1 MGRKVGVR
9 EVAERAGVSMGT
21 VSNVVNGLTTVSP
34 ENVERVQRAIQ
45 ELGFVPNSHARQL
58 RGGRSDVI
66 GMLVLNVGNP
76 FFADVAHVVQELA
89 QGEGSPLVIASSDQD
104 PDREARLLTM
114 FEESRAR
121 GLLVAP
127 VRGVTPGLVAAHRR
141 GMPIVL
147 LDEHADGEQF
157 CSVSLDGT
165 AGGYAAA
172 SHLVELGRRR
182 LAFVGGPLAQ
192 VTDRLAGVSR
202 AVDECPGALMTVF
215 EVPDLTVDQGRVIG
229 RRIAALDARDRPDG
243 IFAANDLVALGVL
256 AELQASGIGVPT
268 DVALVGYDDIDY
280 AKTAAVPL
288 TSVAQP
294 RTTIATEALRLIL
307 EEERSSVTNPHV
319 HEQRR
324 LVPELVIRAS
334 TVGPVD
340 AAASR

>member
-1 MGRKVGVR
+1 MRRKVGVR

-21 VSNVVNGLTTVSP
+21 VSNVVNGVATVSP
-34 ENVERVQRAIQ
+34 ENVERVQLAIR

-58 RGGRSDVI
+58 RGGRSDTI

-76 FFADVAHVVQELA
+76 FFADVAHVVQDLA
-89 QGEGSPLVIASSDQD
+89 QHEGSPLVIASSDQD
-104 PDREARLLTM
+104 PKREERLLTM

-121 GLLVAP
+121 GLIVAP

-147 LDEHADGEQF
+147 LDEHADGHQF

-165 AGGYAAA
+165 AGGYIAAR
-172 SHLVELGRRR
+172 HLVDLGRRR
-182 LAFVGGPLAQ
+182 LAFVGGPLPQ

-202 AVDECPGALMTVF
+202 AVDEAPGALMSVF
-215 EVPDLTVDQGRVIG
+215 EVPDLTVDQGRVVG
-229 RRIAALDARDRPDG
+229 KRIAALDARDRPDG
-243 IFAANDLVALGVL
+243 IFAANDLVALGILTELL
-256 AELQASGIGVPT
+256 AAGIDVPA

-280 AKTAAVPL
+280 AKTASVPL

-294 RTTIATEALRLIL
+294 RTTIATEALRLLL
-307 EEERSSVTNPHV
+307 EEERATAKTPHV

-324 LVPELVIRAS
+324 LAPELIVRAS
-334 TVGPVD
+334 TVGP
-340 AAASR
+340 A

>member
-1 MGRKVGVR
+1 MRQKVGVR

-34 ENVERVQRAIQ
+34 ENVERVQRAIR

-58 RGGRSDVI
+58 RGGRSDTI

-76 FFADVAHVVQELA
+76 FFADVAHVVQDLA
-89 QGEGSPLVIASSDQD
+89 QHEGSPVVIASSDQD
-104 PDREARLLTM
+104 PELEARLLTM

-121 GLLVAP
+121 GLIVAP
-127 VRGVTPGLVAAHRR
+127 VRGVTAGLVAAHDR

-165 AGGYAAA
+165 AGGHLAAH
-172 SHLVELGRRR
+172 HLIEQGRRR

-202 AVDECPGALMTVF
+202 AVDATPGALLSVF
-215 EVPDLTVDQGRVIG
+215 EVPDLTVDQGRVVG
-229 RRIAALDARDRPDG
+229 ARIAALDPRDRPDG

-256 AELQASGIGVPT
+256 AELQAAGIQVPS

-280 AKTAAVPL
+280 ARTASVPL
-288 TSVAQP
+288 TSIAQP
-294 RTTIATEALRLIL
+294 RATIAAEALRLL
-307 EEERSSVTNPHV
+307 LDEERTSTGQPHR
-319 HEQRR
+319 HEQFR
-324 LVPELVIRAS
+324 LVPELVVRAS
-334 TVGPVD
+334 TVAP
-340 AAASR
+340 R